1 MLYQGLSIMIRRIT
15 LVPRGKIS
23 EMPIILSR
31 KGLQLKNIT
40 FIFPTALPRVMYF
53 LDFFLTRAQRQNTFL
68 TFHKVNL

>member
-53 LDFFLTRAQRQNTFL
+53 LDFFFNPSPTAEYFSY
-68 TFHKVNL
+68 FS